1 MTDHNDD
8 DPQCPCDDCEQQ
20 DDFQR
25 QEQERQR
32 ADYR

>member
-1 MTDHNDD
+1 MTHDNT

-25 QEQERQR
+25 QEQELTS